1 MNFNNMVRVLCVAV
15 VIAAGA
21 TVGQAGQ
28 YKFSDSSC
36 LSQGRWIKV
45 EVRDAGIY
53 ELTYDRLRELG
64 LNPDRV
70 SVFGHGGAATSYNL
84 VSGGRNN
91 VADDLV
97 QVPVYRSGNKV
108 FFYGQG
114 LCNPA
119 IGVDGYEFDEQ
130 NIFTNQG
137 HYFLTDGLSPL
148 SMAQGDDASDLKGN
162 AVDCSAGYDYRINNE
177 DRIQG
182 LERAGLLY
190 WNYKMTPGKA
200 RYWDVPVEYMR
211 ADGKAVLT
219 AKSVLFGNG
228 EGTGAWANISLYIN
242 GDRQLTSYSQPSG
255 VNHNGQDVRKSV
267 SRQLTAAGNA
277 VKVGVTL
284 DSSPNDI
291 YFDWWMLNYP
301 KEISVSDAG
310 MVQQRLGVSATGNG
324 RQNGFIKVDN
334 SWVVLDVTDPAA
346 PVILD
351 KEGGKAYLKDLGSG
365 HDLMVFNPAK
375 TQMVPANPRA
385 VANQNLHGA
394 QDCSF
399 LIVTVPEY
407 RGYAEEIADLHREHD
422 GINVLVTTAE
432 QVYNEFSGG
441 NPQPM
446 AYRMLVKMLHE
457 RQGEPLKNVLFLGPI
472 RSDARNVN
480 GNPNM
485 HDNFLIGMQ
494 EGGALAERVPALTM
508 GFYGNTDDN
517 LQPTAQEYAAMQVGV
532 GLLPVKDNEDCKL
545 AVSKIRRYLG
555 ELKQEGFAWIVN
567 ETVGMSSMGDQ
578 HLHDNQALNFRN
590 ELQSAATG
598 VGAGTFRHT
607 TLMPGFYTCEAMGEL
622 VRSNLNQGKLLSLYI
637 GHAAAT
643 GLLYKAQETAN
654 YAETGDFWGLTNRIP
669 SFMLFAGCD
678 LMLPDHGNSG
688 IVIESVLHAP
698 RGLIGALGSTRMAW
712 ANQNYQLASTLV
724 KKLFRDRKDVVRTE
738 APTMGEAFAC
748 AMSTDVVHGSNKLVY
763 EYIGDPALIVP
774 VPMRGIE
781 ASFSGN
787 LSSFRG
793 GDVIKVDGRIVD
805 KDGDTPFNGTAV
817 LKLCEPSQIRSQL
830 EDPTYTVEYR
840 DVLVTSVS
848 VKVEDG
854 RFTAKVPVTA
864 DCDRFLSKAGS
875 VTNMHLYI
883 GAYDPSQRLAA
894 SGYTAVPMA
903 RSDEHR
909 GEQPSADEIDNLDP
923 EVNAKYDPDS
933 GMLTLA
939 ASDNV
944 GLLPGVGNGAGI
956 VLNIDGRPVT
966 VAPDEV
972 GSQGMGSYSASIY
985 VGDYSIGK
993 HTAEYSAMDLMGNMT
1008 AERTLDF
1015 TVRKDTAEVS
1025 LSVLKEY
1032 GIDSMEF
1039 TVDAKGREDL
1049 VLVVFDADGRK
1060 VYEESG
1066 VDGTVTWDCSGA
1078 KAGIYRAAV
1087 RATDGRKC
1095 RSGWIT
1101 FSVID

>member
-1 MNFNNMVRVLCVAV
+1 MSFNNMFRAFGMATVM
-15 VIAAGA
+15 AAGPA
-21 TVGQAGQ
+21 LVQAGQ
-28 YKFSDSSC
+28 YRFSDSSC

-45 EVRDAGIY
+45 EVSEAGIY
-53 ELTYDRLRELG
+53 ELSYDRLRELG
-64 LNPDRV
+64 LNPDGV

-97 QVPVYRSGNKV
+97 QVPVYRAGNKIY
-108 FFYGQG
+108 FYGQG
-114 LCNPA
+114 LCNPK
-119 IGVDGYEFDEQ
+119 IGVEGYEFDEQ
-130 NIFTNQG
+130 NIFTDRG
-137 HYFLTDGLSPL
+137 HYFLTDGLTSL
-148 SMAQGDDASDLKGN
+148 SMTQGEDASDLKGN

-200 RYWDVPVEYMR
+200 CYWDVPVDYMR

-219 AKSVLFGNG
+219 AKSVLFGNS

-267 SRQLTAAGNA
+267 SRQLTAAGNS
-277 VKVGVTL
+277 VNVGVTL
-284 DSSPNDI
+284 DSSPHDI

-301 KEISVSDAG
+301 KEIPVSDAG
-310 MVQQRLGVSATGNG
+310 MVQQRLGVSATGNA
-324 RQNGFIKVDN
+324 RQNGFIKVDD
-334 SWVVLDVTDPAA
+334 SWVVMDVTDPAV
-346 PVILD
+346 PMILA
-351 KEGGKAYLKDLGSG
+351 KEGGKAYLKDISAG
-365 HDLMVFNPAK
+365 HDLMVFDPAR
-375 TQMVPANPRA
+375 TQMVPTNPQP
-385 VANQNLHGA
+385 VANQNLHGVP
-394 QDCSF
+394 DCSL

-407 RGYAEEIADLHREHD
+407 RGCAEEIADLHREHD
-422 GINVLVTTAE
+422 GINVVVATAD
-432 QVYNEFSGG
+432 QVYNEFTGG
-441 NPQPM
+441 NPHPM

-457 RQGEPLKNVLFLGPI
+457 RQEEPLKNVLFLGPI

-480 GNPNM
+480 DNPNM

-517 LQPTAQEYAAMQVGV
+517 LQPTAQEYAAMQVGI
-532 GLLPVKDNEDCKL
+532 GLLPVKDNEDCRL
-545 AVSKIRRYLG
+545 AVSKIRRYLS
-555 ELKQEGFAWIVN
+555 ELKQDGFAWIVN
-567 ETVGMSSMGDQ
+567 ETMGMSCSGDQ
-578 HLHDNQALNFRN
+578 HLHDNQALNYRN
-590 ELQSAATG
+590 ELQTAVSGT
-598 VGAGTFRHT
+598 GAGTLRHT
-607 TLMPGFYTCEAMGEL
+607 TLMPGFYSEESIGPLMNY
-622 VRSNLNQGKLLSLYI
+622 NLNEGKMLSLYI
-637 GHAAAT
+637 GHAGAV
-643 GLLYKAQETAN
+643 GLGNNVQ
-654 YAETGDFWGLTNRIP
+654 TGDFLGLKNRIP
-669 SFMLFAGCD
+669 SFMVFAGCD

-698 RGLIGALGSTRMAW
+698 RGLVGALGSTRMAW
-712 ANQNYQLASTLV
+712 ANQNYQLASTLA
-724 KKLFRDRKDVVRTE
+724 KKLFRDRKDATRTE

-781 ASFSGN
+781 SEFSGN

-793 GDVIKVDGRIVD
+793 GDVILMDGHIAA

-830 EDPTYTVEYR
+830 EDPTYTVESR

-854 RFTAKVPVTA
+854 RFMAKVPVPA

-875 VTNMHLYI
+875 TKNMHLYI

-894 SGYTAVPMA
+894 SGYAAVPMA
-903 RSDEHR
+903 RSDEQR
-909 GEQPSADEIDNLDP
+909 VEQPSADEVDNLDP
-923 EVNAKYDPDS
+923 EVMASYDSDS
-933 GMLTLA
+933 GMLTLT

-944 GLLPGVGNGAGI
+944 GLLPGVGSGAGI
-956 VLNIDGRPVT
+956 VLNIDGSPVT
-966 VAPDEV
+966 VAPDVV
-972 GSQGMGSYSASIY
+972 GSQGVSSYKASVY
-985 VGDYSIGK
+985 VGDYSIGQ
-993 HTAEYSAMDLMGNMT
+993 HTAEFSAMDLMGNMT
-1008 AERTLDF
+1008 AEQELDF
-1015 TVRKDTAEVS
+1015 TVRRDTADVG
-1025 LSVLKEY
+1025 LSVAREY
-1032 GIDSMEF
+1032 AIDSMEF

-1049 VLVVFDADGRK
+1049 VLTVFDADGRR
-1060 VYEESG
+1060 VYEENG
-1066 VDGTVTWDCSGA
+1066 VDGTVTWDCSGV

-1101 FSVID
+1101 FSVMD

>member
-21 TVGQAGQ
+21 TMGQAGQ
-28 YKFSDSSC
+28 YKFGDSSC

-64 LNPDRV
+64 LNPDKV

-190 WNYKMTPGKA
+190 WNYKMTPGEA

-748 AMSTDVVHGSNKLVY
+748 AMSMDVVHGSNKLVY

-883 GAYDPSQRLAA
+883 GAYDPSRRLAA

>member
-267 SRQLTAAGNA
+267 SRQLTAAGNS

-399 LIVTVPEY
+399 LIVTVPDY

-422 GINVLVTTAE
+422 GINVLVATAE

-441 NPQPM
+441 NPHPM

-494 EGGALAERVPALTM
+494 EGGALAERIPALTM

-517 LQPTAQEYAAMQVGV
+517 LQPTAQEYATMQVGV

-555 ELKQEGFAWIVN
+555 ELKQEGVAWIVN
-567 ETVGMSSMGDQ
+567 ETMGMSCAGDQ
-578 HLHDNQALNFRN
+578 HLHDNQALNYRN
-590 ELQSAATG
+590 ELQAAVTG
-598 VGAGTFRHT
+598 TDAGTLRHA
-607 TLMPGFYTCEAMGEL
+607 TLMPDFYSTETIKALMKA
-622 VRSNLNQGKLLSLYI
+622 SLNDGKLLTLYI
-637 GHAAAT
+637 GHASAV
-643 GLLYKAQETAN
+643 GLGN
-654 YAETGDFWGLTNRIP
+654 YVETGDFLGLKNRIP

-712 ANQNYQLASTLV
+712 ANQNYQLASTLA

-933 GMLTLA
+933 GLLTLA

>member
-267 SRQLTAAGNA
+267 SRQLTAAGNS

-399 LIVTVPEY
+399 LIVTVPDY

-422 GINVLVTTAE
+422 GINVLVATAE

-441 NPQPM
+441 NPHPM

-712 ANQNYQLASTLV
+712 ANQNYQLASTLA

-883 GAYDPSQRLAA
+883 GAYDPSRRLAA

-956 VLNIDGRPVT
+956 VLNIDGRPVS
-966 VAPDEV
+966 VVPDEV